1 MSQIFLQN
9 SEDKENWTS
18 SSILYARILRKIFF
32 LQKLLAWKHFKD
44 SGLYNNSPFPALPGI
59 LLELE
64 ILESQPR
71 LTESETLWVG
81 PRNMYFNKP
90 LDGSF
95 HTVHG
100 VLKARI
106 LKWFAIPFSKLP
118 SPNYLTI
125 ALISHASKI
134 MLKILQTRLQ
144 QYVNHEIPDIQT
156 GFRKGRR
163 TRDQIASI
171 HWIIEKAKEFQKN
184 SSLIDYSKASVW
196 ITTNSGKSLKRWE
209 YQTTL
214 PASWETCMQAEKQQ
228 LKPDVEQQTASK
240 LGKEYTP
247 RLTRVQPQL
256 DPGIPSGGRCWRL
269 E

>member
-81 PRNMYFNKP
+81 RRNMYFNKP

-171 HWIIEKAKEFQKN
+171 HWIIKKAREFQKK
-184 SSLIDYSKASVW
+184 SALLTMPKPFTVW
-196 ITTNSGKSLKRWE
+196 ITTVCGKFFKRWE
-209 YQTTL
+209 YQTTW
-214 PASWETCMQAEKQQ
+214 PASWEICMQIKNQ
-228 LKPDVEQQTASK
+228 
-240 LGKEYTP
+240 
-247 RLTRVQPQL
+247 
-256 DPGIPSGGRCWRL
+256 
-269 E
+269 

>member
-171 HWIIEKAKEFQKN
+171 HWIIKKAREFQKK
-184 SSLIDYSKASVW
+184 SALLTMPKPFTVW
-196 ITTNSGKSLKRWE
+196 ITTVCGKFFKRWE
-209 YQTTL
+209 YQMNL
-214 PASWETCMQAEKQQ
+214 PASWEIYMQVKKQQ
-228 LKPDVEQQTASK
+228 LESYMEQQTSSK
-240 LGKEYTP
+240 LGKEYVKAVYCHP
-247 RLTRVQPQL
+247 AYLTYMQSTSCEML
-256 DPGIPSGGRCWRL
+256 G
-269 E
+269 